1 MKWKTGFV
9 FVLVMLAVASI
20 GVTNVFG
27 QNITADELWKTADE
41 LWNNLTIAVDNV
53 TSVTYDM
60 HSTQI
65 WGEGTFF
72 DDTQGASKMQFERY
86 HHVTVDYIAEKSYI
100 VLSRSDTENPYRKE
114 YVDGKTK
121 YYRYRPE
128 GGEWENWKIADTNY
142 QWSKWEKRE
151 ELRNIKPPVYI
162 KILGSEE
169 LNGEDC
175 WIVKMRMS
183 DLPEPKEV
191 EVTTWIAK
199 KDYLPRLSV
208 KKAIRDIRV
217 DTTKQFY
224 DYNKPI
230 NIIEPPDLPT
240 PTPTPTPASPGF
252 GIVFAITGL
261 LTVVSLIRRRRKN

>member
-9 FVLVMLAVASI
+9 LVLVIFAVASI

-27 QNITADELWKTADE
+27 QNITADELWNTADE
-41 LWNNLTIAVDNV
+41 LWYNTRDAIDNV

-60 HSTQI
+60 HMTQI

-72 DDTQGASKMQFERY
+72 DETQGASKIQIEKYSHIM
-86 HHVTVDYIAEKSYI
+86 VDYIAEKRCAVFSE
-100 VLSRSDTENPYRKE
+100 SKTEDPYGEE
-114 YVDGKTK
+114 YVDGKTR
-121 YYRYRPE
+121 YYRSRSE
-128 GGEWENWKIADTNY
+128 GGEWENWKITNTNY
-142 QWSKWEKRE
+142 RWSKWEKWE
-151 ELRNIKPPVYI
+151 ELRIIKPPVYI

-175 WIVKMRMS
+175 LLVKMERS

-191 EVTTWIAK
+191 KVTTWIAK

-208 KKAIRDIRV
+208 MKAIQDVRC

-230 NIIEPPDLPT
+230 NILEPPDL